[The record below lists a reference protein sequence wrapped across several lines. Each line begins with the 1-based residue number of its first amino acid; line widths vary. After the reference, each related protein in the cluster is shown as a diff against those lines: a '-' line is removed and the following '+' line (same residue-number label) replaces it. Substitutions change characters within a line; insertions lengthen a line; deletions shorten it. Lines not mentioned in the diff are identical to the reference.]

1 MAPFWMANSLVLITP
16 VLAGRNFLSDQRCEP
31 RAARICGVPPA
42 LGSLWPASG
51 WLVYGDMSSFFE
63 PSGSLLHCHEWFP
76 IAFPF
81 TQRNS
86 RINIQIDLIN
96 IDGYI
101 NEIFKNCKRMY

>member
-16 VLAGRNFLSDQRCEP
+16 ALAGRNFLSDQRCEP

-86 RINIQIDLIN
+86 RINIQIYSIN